1 MLQFQE
7 VNEMKQDINMDLGL
21 EAFLE
26 PDSDFIENLCQHL
39 EAEGIHL
46 TNELLVQ
53 ILSVYEEQKYGFFK
67 DVIEKLVG
75 DAAGSLSEDGGP
87 AVIQVVMDGKG
98 ELKKKESKSHKLDD
112 VDSEFLS

>member
-1 MLQFQE
+1 
-7 VNEMKQDINMDLGL
+7 MKHDMKMDLGL

-26 PDSDFIENLCQHL
+26 PDSDFIENLCEHL

-67 DVIEKLVG
+67 ELIENLVG
-75 DAAGSLSEDGGP
+75 GENSPLSNDGGP

-98 ELKKKESKSHKLDD
+98 ELKKKKSKSDVFND
-112 VDSEFLS
+112 VDSNFLS

>member
-1 MLQFQE
+1 
-7 VNEMKQDINMDLGL
+7 MKQDMKMDLGL

-26 PDSDFIENLCQHL
+26 PNSDFIENLCEHL

-67 DVIEKLVG
+67 ELIENLVG
-75 DAAGSLSEDGGP
+75 GENSPLSNDGGP

-98 ELKKKESKSHKLDD
+98 ELKKKKSKSDVFND
-112 VDSEFLS
+112 VDSNFLS